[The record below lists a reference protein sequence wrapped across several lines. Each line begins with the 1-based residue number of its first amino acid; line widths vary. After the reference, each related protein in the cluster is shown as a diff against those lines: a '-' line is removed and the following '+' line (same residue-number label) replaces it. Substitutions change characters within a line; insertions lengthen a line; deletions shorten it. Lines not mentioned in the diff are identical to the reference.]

1 MTAYETA
8 YRSRANRLVFFLL
21 AAHVPI
27 LTVFAVVLKSSL
39 SMAFWGSVL
48 LCLLPGILLL
58 FYPHRKE
65 TSVALGAASM
75 VASALL
81 IFLGQGRTEY
91 HFHIFSFL
99 AVLTS
104 LCSVRVLITAAG
116 MIAAH
121 HVVGWLL
128 LPSAVFSYQAGI
140 ADVLLHAIFVVI
152 ETTICCAVARQLAET
167 LRSRGVLEEQVAQ
180 TADQLTQGTQHICG
194 FLEQFSTTAASQSS
208 VLAEVS
214 QSSER
219 LRSQALEYAKVA
231 SLSRKQIKE
240 NAEQV
245 GDAFGLV
252 THINVEMQEVCDSNR
267 RISGIISMMND
278 IARQT
283 SILAVNAS
291 IEASRSGNSGG
302 GFGVIADQVRDLS
315 ARTTAATADIENI
328 VNNSVDKVSASAK
341 MLDNIR
347 NIMHL
352 VDHNTARITNMI
364 GELTNNTDDQAADI
378 QQIAGAVQRLAIESQ
393 EVANAAGRSNQASSD
408 LQVLAV
414 DLQHS
419 LATLG

>member
-21 AAHVPI
+21 AMHIPI
-27 LTVFAVVLKSSL
+27 LIAFAAFLKSSL
-39 SMAFWGSVL
+39 SLAFFGSVF
-48 LCLLPGILLL
+48 LCIVAGILVL
-58 FYPHRKE
+58 FHPQRKE
-65 TSVALGAASM
+65 TSAALGAATM
-75 VASALL
+75 AASALL

-104 LCSVRVLITAAG
+104 LCSVRALVTAAG
-116 MIAAH
+116 AIATH

-152 ETTICCAVARQLAET
+152 ETTICCFVARQLAAT
-167 LRSRGVLEEQVAQ
+167 LRSRGILEEQVAQ
-180 TADQLTQGTQHICG
+180 TATQLTQGTQHISG
-194 FLEQFSTTAASQSS
+194 FLERFSSTADSQSTL
-208 VLAEVS
+208 LADVS
-214 QSSER
+214 QNTER
-219 LRSQALEYAKVA
+219 LRSRAMEHAKA
-231 SLSRKQIKE
+231 TSLSRTRVQE

-252 THINVEMQEVCDSNR
+252 THINVEMQEVCEANR

-315 ARTTAATADIENI
+315 ARTTAATADIETI

-341 MLDNIR
+341 MLETIR
-347 NIMHL
+347 SIMHL
-352 VDHNTARITNMI
+352 VDQNTAGITNVI
-364 GELTNNTDDQAADI
+364 GEMNKSTEAQAADL
-378 QQIAGAVQRLAIESQ
+378 QQIAGAVQRLATESQ
-393 EVANAAGRSNQASSD
+393 EVANAAGRSSQASSD

-414 DLQHS
+414 DLQQS